1 MISGT
6 RIKLWNPFKSLSLTK
21 FINTLVFPEPVT
33 PKSKVTLNSFP
44 NFFKAF
50 IAFLCS
56 FDNLSLLGLL
66 PRFFSNLI
74 VVFLSKPVRN
84 NFRISDLKLQ
94 VYFATNS
101 ELFRISFGRGV
112 KHKILSI
119 LFKGFL

>member
-1 MISGT
+1 M
-6 RIKLWNPFKSLSLTK
+6 KK
-21 FINTLVFPEPVT
+21 FIDQRALNYDLIFFYHIRSAQYL
-33 PKSKVTLNSFP
+33 PKNYYGKTIIEMGDLYSDNYKQT
-44 NFFKAF
+44 
-50 IAFLCS
+50 

-66 PRFFSNLI
+66 IKFFSNPI